1 MNDSR
6 GLPEV
11 PVAKE
16 SLNLALARAG
26 NKFFIHILHAVS
38 PAGDCDPPIAIR
50 QRLET
55 VCSR

>member
-16 SLNLALARAG
+16 SLNLARAG